1 MQPSLAASSLV
12 FVLLLAASTG
22 FFLGPLRVSSALAGA
37 IFLWFLSRH
46 PLPALGIVLAF
57 LPFDYLAIELGK
69 FFAVPHMSLVSACTK
84 EIPLLLLIVR
94 LAWRKAGP
102 WAFPDYFLLAFFAT
116 AATSTVLQG
125 NLAGLATDVNFL
137 IPYTAGR
144 VAVLSDRRQ
153 QIWAGRAVWIAGL
166 LSLLG
171 LIEVFLLGEAPRTL
185 LYLATGG
192 ETFGESLPA
201 SFHGMGFNGLRE
213 AATMVGPPDF
223 AALCMVALI
232 LWWVY
237 GQSLWPGVMVAVGL
251 VCSVTRS
258 AWLGATCSI
267 LLLGILTGQRKRLA
281 RCAAFGLGLFL
292 LAIPALGLG
301 DYLFATR
308 TGEDLSEQSHR
319 DSLLHGIQ
327 YMAEHPLG
335 GGNFKVGPRPAER
348 NSAAVLVESTYLDLG
363 SEYGIA
369 GFLFF
374 LGFIICALHWSWR
387 QSSQLGYASLGIL
400 VGMGM
405 VMTVLNLHDD
415 RRLAGWVWF
424 PVGLAVQAWS
434 RRAVLPVPA
443 SKCLFPKNQHN

>member
-1 MQPSLAASSLV
+1 
-12 FVLLLAASTG
+12 
-22 FFLGPLRVSSALAGA
+22 
-37 IFLWFLSRH
+37 
-46 PLPALGIVLAF
+46 
-57 LPFDYLAIELGK
+57 
-69 FFAVPHMSLVSACTK
+69 
-84 EIPLLLLIVR
+84 
-94 LAWRKAGP
+94 
-102 WAFPDYFLLAFFAT
+102 
-116 AATSTVLQG
+116 
-125 NLAGLATDVNFL
+125 
-137 IPYTAGR
+137 
-144 VAVLSDRRQ
+144 
-153 QIWAGRAVWIAGL
+153 
-166 LSLLG
+166 
-171 LIEVFLLGEAPRTL
+171 
-185 LYLATGG
+185 
-192 ETFGESLPA
+192 
-201 SFHGMGFNGLRE
+201 
-213 AATMVGPPDF
+213 
-223 AALCMVALI
+223 
-232 LWWVY
+232 
-237 GQSLWPGVMVAVGL
+237 
-251 VCSVTRS
+251 
-258 AWLGATCSI
+258 
-267 LLLGILTGQRKRLA
+267 
-281 RCAAFGLGLFL
+281 L